1 MWQGFLWCPCLKRY
15 WIKGTCCSKGTLAFM
30 FSLLNFFGLNLI
42 LNLLWLTVW
51 CRHANINC
59 ELTCSCEGNLSQLPL
74 ASDRMWGKKQENYVA
89 MFGHTMQKI
98 ALHSKLIWS
107 QTDKTVSFTDII
119 LECYCAAPK
128 KSNRGEKLAARNN
141 NVFCLWFCGNVLFTA
156 SWTLQWLLITYN
168 ILSFLKY

>member
-1 MWQGFLWCPCLKRY
+1 MSRLKKV
-15 WIKGTCCSKGTLAFM
+15 IKGACCSKGTLAFM

-59 ELTCSCEGNLSQLPL
+59 KLTFSCEGNVTISIWQ
-74 ASDRMWGKKQENYVA
+74 DVGQKQENYVA
-89 MFGHTMQKI
+89 MLGHTMQKI

-128 KSNRGEKLAARNN
+128 KSNQGEKLAARNN

-156 SWTLQWLLITYN
+156 SWTLQWLLIIN
-168 ILSFLKY
+168 I